1 MGNGFC
7 ATSHKAIMDNLMV
20 FHRQNFRIIGRLDIK
35 GPDLIKGVHME
46 GLRVMGVPNE
56 FAKKYYQSG
65 VDELLY
71 IDLVASLYGR
81 SNLADIV
88 SATIDDVFVP
98 ITVAGG
104 VRSVEDARRLLKAG
118 ADKVAINTAAVERP
132 DLLNE
137 IAMEFGSQCLV
148 LSIEAKKQNESYEV
162 FTDCGRESSGIMLR
176 EWVEEAI
183 EKGVGEILLTSID
196 RDGTMKGVD
205 EALLSSIPEDLDV
218 PIIYSGGF
226 SGVSCLAKCKKANV
240 DGMAIGASLHFDRL
254 ELSDVKKFALEIDLP
269 VGKSDEGRNYR
280 YPNK

>member
-269 VGKSDEGRNYR
+269 VREI
-280 YPNK
+280 

>member
-1 MGNGFC
+1 MVNGRC
-7 ATSHKAIMDNLMV
+7 ATSRKAILDSHMM
-20 FHRQNFRIIGRLDIK
+20 FHRQNFRVIGRLDVK
-35 GPDLIKGVHME
+35 GPDVIKGIHME
-46 GLRVMGVPNE
+46 GLRVVGTPNVL
-56 FAKKYYQSG
+56 AKKYYQSG

-88 SATIDDVFVP
+88 SATVEDVFVP

-132 DLLNE
+132 ELLNE

-148 LSIEAKKQNESYEV
+148 LSAEAKKQNEGYEV
-162 FTDCGRESSGIMLR
+162 FTDCGRESTGVKLN
-176 EWVEEAI
+176 EWVEEAV
-183 EKGVGEILLTSID
+183 ERGVGEILITSID

-205 EALLSSIPEDLDV
+205 EVLMSCIPQTLDV

-226 SGVSCLAKCKKANV
+226 SGASCLANCKWANV
-240 DGMAIGASLHFDRL
+240 DGIAIGASLHFNHQ
-254 ELSDVKKFALEIDLP
+254 EISDVKKFASDIDLP
-269 VGKSDEGRNYR
+269 IREI
-280 YPNK
+280 